1 MARASCY
8 DKVKDKKKDRPLQTT
23 IGKKVLVCANGVA
36 VFVLICIS
44 RNVFFDVGGI
54 SSPSWN
60 RRLNGIFLVII
71 LLLGNNPVAKV
82 YLDGTDHLTWNP
94 KGTAL

>member
-1 MARASCY
+1 M
-8 DKVKDKKKDRPLQTT
+8 DRPLQTT
-23 IGKKVLVCANGVA
+23 IGKKVLVRAIGVA
-36 VFVLICIS
+36 VFVFICIS

-54 SSPSWN
+54 PSPSWN

-71 LLLGNNPVAKV
+71 QPLGNNPVAKV
-82 YLDGTDHLTWNP
+82 YLDQTDHLTWNP